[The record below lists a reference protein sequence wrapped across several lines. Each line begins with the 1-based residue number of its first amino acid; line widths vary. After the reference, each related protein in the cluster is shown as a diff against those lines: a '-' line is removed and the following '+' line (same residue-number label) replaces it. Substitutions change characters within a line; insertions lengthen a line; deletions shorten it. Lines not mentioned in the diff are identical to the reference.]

1 MTEVSENF
9 SETTAPD
16 LATDATWHRHFSHGL
31 CYSKNLQLN
40 FAGID
45 PRVSPMAKS
54 SKSRRAALA
63 LSAYHNTS
71 WIPRPGRDPFSR
83 IARRWISWARLAFDR
98 AYGP

>member
-1 MTEVSENF
+1 
-9 SETTAPD
+9 
-16 LATDATWHRHFSHGL
+16 
-31 CYSKNLQLN
+31 LQLN

-71 WIPRPGRDPFSR
+71 WIPRPGREPFYCFAIPAGR
-83 IARRWISWARLAFDR
+83 ELASDR
-98 AYGP
+98 AHLGATPA